1 VRLVNLHG
9 TKHWSVIAE
18 KLNSEDVGV
27 QRSGKQCRTRWLNH
41 LDPGIKKA
49 AWTVEEEKVIAEAQ
63 QTLGNKWAEI
73 AKRLPGRTDNAI
85 KNHWYSTMRRNMR
98 RIAKEMTDQAKSGGD
113 EVAFSEPGFMGS
125 GPNHRVPLSNLV
137 GNLSPTDA
145 AIFKR
150 CYKLLAEVTAVTEAK
165 AAEALAQREAEA
177 KAQQLLEEQEAAA
190 AAADAVAQADLAAAT
205 RKRAGESVE
214 RSDPAAAA
222 AKRARCA
229 PLATTDPAQLVVPD
243 SPSRQ
248 VRHAR
253 LLLQLMSSSKG
264 AAVDSAA
271 SAGTP
276 SPAAATAPLQHDGR
290 CGEGPPTPSCGS
302 SGSSVDG
309 SADIV
314 GFAESMD
321 LAISLLNTPTGAGT
335 GGFGFDFYSAAV
347 DAADAHASNG
357 NNGGRSLTPRME
369 LMQQPS
375 TPGSLCFSLSA
386 TPASASP
393 RKSSLPPSQPMGSA
407 LRRHQ
412 RMAGA
417 SSKLQK
423 RAEAGVIK
431 APHLLDMRLVDGDS
445 GLGAKLSGL
454 PSTGTAPSDGV
465 GLALLPES
473 AHFAKAHWP
482 RMREMKI
489 Y

>member
-73 AKRLPGRTDNAI
+73 AKQLPGRTDNAI

-177 KAQQLLEEQEAAA
+177 KAPQLLEEQEAAA
-190 AAADAVAQADLAAAT
+190 AAANAVAQADLAAAT
-205 RKRAGESVE
+205 RKRAGESLE

-222 AKRARCA
+222 AAKRARCV

-248 VRHAR
+248 VRHVR

-264 AAVDSAA
+264 VAAVDSAA

-276 SPAAATAPLQHDGR
+276 SPAAATAPSTSCSGSR
-290 CGEGPPTPSCGS
+290 CGEGPPTPSCGA
-302 SGSSVDG
+302 DG

-314 GFAESMD
+314 GFDESMD

-347 DAADAHASNG
+347 DAADVHASAA

-393 RKSSLPPSQPMGSA
+393 RKSSLPPSQPMNSA
-407 LRRHQ
+407 PRRHK
-412 RMAGA
+412 RGA
-417 SSKLQK
+417 SSKLKK
-423 RAEAGVIK
+423 RAQAGVIK

-454 PSTGTAPSDGV
+454 PSTGTAPSDGA

-482 RMREMKI
+482 RMVVRIE
-489 Y
+489 